1 MKNFFSSK
9 STIVVIVIVVI
20 LAAIYFYY
28 NGSSAPSSSTGL
40 VASQSDQTIGTA
52 ELSLLGQVES
62 LKVDPSLFQDPAYTG
77 LQDYTRDVPSEPV
90 GRPNPFEPYPGE
102 VLAAPAAGA
111 ASPAAH

>member
-9 STIVVIVIVVI
+9 STIVVIVIVII
-20 LAAIYFYY
+20 LAAVYFYEK
-28 NGSSAPSSSTGL
+28 GTSAPSSTGL
-40 VASQSDQTIGTA
+40 VASQSDQTIGAA

-62 LKVDPSLFQDPAYTG
+62 LKVDPSLFQDPVYTG

-90 GRPNPFEPYPGE
+90 GRPNPFVPYPGE
-102 VLAAPAAGA
+102 DLAAPAAGA